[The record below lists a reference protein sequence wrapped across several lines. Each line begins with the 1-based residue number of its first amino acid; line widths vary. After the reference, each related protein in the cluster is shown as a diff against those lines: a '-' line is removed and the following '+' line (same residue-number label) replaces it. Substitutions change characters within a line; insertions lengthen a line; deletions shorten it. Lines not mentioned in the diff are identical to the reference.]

1 MKLQITALAL
11 SLTLAIP
18 TLAQDIPL
26 SQAESVAKSVT
37 PDSTSAAFNHLQ
49 SQWLT
54 QLRKALQGHAAELTR
69 DALAQAQQ
77 NPLRRIPPGYRP
89 AVTTFRPGRINR
101 QELRCFP
108 LSGRCRRRY

>member
-37 PDSTSAAFNHLQ
+37 PDSTSAAFK
-49 SQWLT
+49 SSSVSMVDSI
-54 QLRKALQGHAAELTR
+54 A
-69 DALAQAQQ
+69 
-77 NPLRRIPPGYRP
+77 
-89 AVTTFRPGRINR
+89 
-101 QELRCFP
+101 
-108 LSGRCRRRY
+108 